1 MRAALRAQA
10 GPPRAQV
17 RLGHGGPR
25 GRGGAGAAGVP
36 AGPPG
41 ARARLP
47 GRAGR
52 RAGRAAA
59 GGLGL
64 PALLPRGAPRPPAPA
79 ARSPRSAG
87 ACGGLV
93 DPVCGTK
100 GLRAAR
106 APAGVCAC
114 ASGPCPC
121 AVPAPQGCAGP
132 CACAVGAGPSLRRA
146 ALPAKSGSLHREDG
160 SPRAGGRG
168 AALDG
173 GRLETRSRAQVLG
186 LAPVAFEALVGAV
199 AAGGRSRLLGQIH
212 IALLRLLLADMEE
225 AHASGALQVPR
236 PPSQCRPLAAR
247 STTGAPH
254 PAPHAGAGAARMRA
268 GCGGR
273 PLARGA
279 RPAPSAQRLTPRRWR
294 LAACAPGA
302 RAGARLPASAARGA
316 LRRAASRA
324 RRTGTTLWTARW
336 WRARP
341 RWRRPGPGALTWTPG
356 ARTSTSCPGPR
367 CAAPARGRL
376 PARPP
381 LPRRFAPH
389 PPASWDAAHGV
400 I

>member
-1 MRAALRAQA
+1 MPRRGPRARRYGSDTEGRADEAEPERPEFPPGRLALAPAFPAALGDALGAQLLEVW
-10 GPPRAQV
+10 GFLRCFPE
-17 RLGHGGPR
+17 
-25 GRGGAGAAGVP
+25 
-36 AGPPG
+36 
-41 ARARLP
+41 ARP
-47 GRAGR
+47 GRP
-52 RAGRAAA
+52 
-59 GGLGL
+59 L
-64 PALLPRGAPRPPAPA
+64 RPPARLAAQAPA
-79 ARSPRSAG
+79 AASSILCAVPRAYGRHGRRRESAPARAAHAPVLSQLPRAAQAHAPARSGP
-87 ACGGLV
+87 
-93 DPVCGTK
+93 DPPCAALLSRQRVGPCIERM
-100 GLRAAR
+100 GLRAR
-106 APAGVCAC
+106 G
-114 ASGPCPC
+114 G
-121 AVPAPQGCAGP
+121 
-132 CACAVGAGPSLRRA
+132 
-146 ALPAKSGSLHREDG
+146 GS
-160 SPRAGGRG
+160 G

-173 GRLETRSRAQVLG
+173 GRLETRARAQVLG

-247 STTGAPH
+247 STTGAPR

-302 RAGARLPASAARGA
+302 RIGARLPASAARGA

-367 CAAPARGRL
+367 CAAPARGCP

-381 LPRRFAPH
+381 LPRRRAPH
-389 PPASWDAAHGV
+389 PPASWHAAHGV

>member
-1 MRAALRAQA
+1 MPRR
-10 GPPRAQV
+10 GPRA
-17 RLGHGGPR
+17 RRYGSDTE
-25 GRGGAGAAGVP
+25 
-36 AGPPG
+36 
-41 ARARLP
+41 
-47 GRAGR
+47 GRAGEAEPER
-52 RAGRAAA
+52 PEFPPGRLALAPAFPAA
-59 GGLGL
+59 LGD
-64 PALLPRGAPRPPAPA
+64 ALGAQLLEVWGFLRCFPEARPGRPLRPPARLAAQAPA
-79 ARSPRSAG
+79 AASSILCTVSR
-87 ACGGLV
+87 
-93 DPVCGTK
+93 

-279 RPAPSAQRLTPRRWR
+279 RPAPSAQRLAPRRWR

-302 RAGARLPASAARGA
+302 RIGARLPASAARGA

-389 PPASWDAAHGV
+389 PPASWDAAYGV